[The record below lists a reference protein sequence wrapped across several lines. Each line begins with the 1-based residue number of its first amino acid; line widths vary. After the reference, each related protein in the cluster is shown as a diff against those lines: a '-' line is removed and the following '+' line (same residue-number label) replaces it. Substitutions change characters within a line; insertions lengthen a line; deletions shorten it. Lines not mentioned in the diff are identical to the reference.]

1 MRKILIAYWLS
12 CILFFCS
19 ACQQNPGTPLAASS
33 PSEPVLEQVAPSWQ
47 THTDP
52 VTLTLASD
60 HHFSGTDSGY
70 PQWGEDPVSRRII
83 DLTGVKIEL
92 QIGADDWAALAAG
105 SHDAAEDTDEQTQQ
119 TQSSYMDLLQAAGS
133 VPDLIYISGKADIQ
147 RLSDSAYS
155 QPLDVLA
162 AEHCPEFWDSL
173 DPLEILNNQ
182 QEDGHVYALPKGYYT
197 QQVYDDPQIPIEV
210 PRTLSLRQDILDKL
224 GASLPTSIEALEAL
238 LYQVKDQG
246 QSLGIQ
252 HPLRQ
257 LNATAS
263 PLAEWMG
270 VKRYVYWDPE
280 ARSIKT
286 PLRQEAWLPYF
297 LRMNQWYRDGILYLP
312 EQELPWRKGV
322 GDRFDVIGFFSD
334 TTFGSFA
341 TAADSLAP
349 DYEAL
354 YLMRPKASDDDFAH
368 VLLSTPLTY
377 EGEIRLQAADTAIGY
392 PDDHS
397 DQGALFISTSCVR
410 ADRAICFMQYL
421 KSQEGAQLTHWG
433 IQDEHYALDEDG
445 NITYLEAYRYPSEVI
460 NDIGLLTSMNRKGLG
475 YWTLMD
481 NSLVTGRLNASPTA
495 YCTNPDLLKIRR
507 MEIEAGVNYKT
518 YAAQNKVPAL
528 YFAEPH
534 EGDAGYDEYLALLD
548 TWHHAAWEM
557 VTAPS
562 SQQVESLWAQLMQ
575 DLSTAGLDAM
585 ESAMTARFADALERY
600 HAAGYFTDI
609 QP

>member
-1 MRKILIAYWLS
+1 MRRTPHAILLT
-12 CILFFCS
+12 CIFLLCS
-19 ACQQNPGTPLAASS
+19 ACQGSGAPPSASS
-33 PSEPVLEQVAPSWQ
+33 PSGPLLEQIAPSWQ

-70 PQWGEDPVSRRII
+70 PQWGEDPVSRQIS

-92 QIGADDWAALAAG
+92 QIGADGWAALAAG
-105 SHDAAEDTDEQTQQ
+105 SHGTAGDADEQ
-119 TQSSYMDLLQAAGS
+119 TQSSYVDLLQAAGS
-133 VPDLIYISGKADIQ
+133 VPDLIYISGGADIQ

-162 AEHCPEFWDSL
+162 AEYCPEFWDSL

-182 QEDGHVYALPKGYYT
+182 QEDGHVYAFRKGYIT
-197 QQVYDDPQIPIEV
+197 DSVYDYPTMPIEV
-210 PRTLSLRQDILDKL
+210 PRSLSLRQDILDKL
-224 GASLPTSIEALEAL
+224 GASLPTSIEALESL
-238 LYQVKDQG
+238 LYQVKEQG
-246 QSLGIQ
+246 QPLGIQ
-252 HPLRQ
+252 YPLRQ
-257 LNATAS
+257 LNAVSS

-270 VKRYVYWDPE
+270 VKRFVYWDSE
-280 ARSIKT
+280 ARSVKT
-286 PLRQEAWLPYF
+286 PLRQDAWLPYF
-297 LRMNQWYRDGILYLP
+297 LRMNQWYRDGILCLP
-312 EQELPWRKGV
+312 EQELPWRRGV
-322 GDRFDVIGFFSD
+322 GDRFAVIGFFSD
-334 TTFGSFA
+334 TIWGSFA
-341 TAADSLAP
+341 TATDSLAP

-354 YLMRPKASDDDFAH
+354 YLMRPNADDDSFAH

-392 PDDHS
+392 PDGHS
-397 DQGALFISTSCVR
+397 DQSALFISTSCVQ
-410 ADRAICFMQYL
+410 AGRAICFMQYL
-421 KSQEGAQLTHWG
+421 KSQQGAQLTHWG
-433 IQDEHYALDEDG
+433 LQDEHYTLDDEGFVTFAAD
-445 NITYLEAYRYPSEVI
+445 YAYPQQMVDDMGFMSSVKKA
-460 NDIGLLTSMNRKGLG
+460 GLD

-481 NSLVTGRLNASPTA
+481 NSMVTGRLNASPTA
-495 YCTNPDLLKIRR
+495 YCTNPDLLEIRK
-507 MEIEAGVNYKT
+507 MKIEAGIAYKA

-548 TWHHAAWEM
+548 AWHHAAWEM

-562 SQQVESLWAQLMQ
+562 AQQVQARWAQLMQ
-575 DLSTAGLDAM
+575 ELSTAGLDAM

-600 HAAGYFTDI
+600 HAAGYFTSI

>member
-1 MRKILIAYWLS
+1 MCMKRLYTAIWSVALILMMAS
-12 CILFFCS
+12 CAPATPAMTES
-19 ACQQNPGTPLAASS
+19 GTPLPTGAEPDRLSS
-33 PSEPVLEQVAPSWQ
+33 AE
-47 THTDP
+47 P
-52 VTLTLASD
+52 VTLTLSSTLQHTNA
-60 HHFSGTDSGY
+60 DSAY
-70 PQWGEDPVSRRII
+70 PAWAEDAISRRIA
-83 DLTGVKIEL
+83 DMTGVQLVLEL
-92 QIGADDWAALAAG
+92 GNETESTHFDAG
-105 SHDAAEDTDEQTQQ
+105 GMLQVML
-119 TQSSYMDLLQAAGS
+119 SSGDLS
-133 VPDLIYISGKADIQ
+133 DLIFVRQQKDID

-210 PRTLSLRQDILDKL
+210 PRTLYLRRDLLQRL
-224 GASLPTSIEALEAL
+224 GREIPASVEELESL
-238 LYQVKDQG
+238 LYQVKDQA

-252 HPLRQ
+252 YPLRQ
-257 LNATAS
+257 INAVSS

-270 VKRYVYWDPE
+270 VKRYVYWDAE
-280 ARSIKT
+280 ARSVKT
-286 PLRQEAWLPYF
+286 PLRQDAWLPYF
-297 LRMNQWYRDGILYLP
+297 LRMNQWYRDGVLALP
-312 EQELPWRKGV
+312 DVEAPWRSGSDESL
-322 GDRFDVIGFFSD
+322 GPVIDYFEE
-334 TTFGSFA
+334 TTAYSFA
-341 TAADSLAP
+341 TAADEILPA
-349 DYEAL
+349 
-354 YLMRPKASDDDFAH
+354 ASSMYVLDEDPTTPFAH
-368 VLLSTPLTY
+368 AYVTAPLTY
-377 EGEIRLQAADTAIGY
+377 EGEVRLQAADTAIGGQG
-392 PDDHS
+392 

-433 IQDEHYALDEDG
+433 IRDEHYALDEDG

-495 YCTNPDLLKIRR
+495 YCTNPDLLEIRK
-507 MEIEAGVNYKT
+507 MKIEAGVNYKA
-518 YAAQNKVPAL
+518 YAALNKVPAL

>member
-1 MRKILIAYWLS
+1 MCMKRLYTAIWSVALILMMTSCAPATPAITESGTAFPTGAEPDRLS
-12 CILFFCS
+12 S
-19 ACQQNPGTPLAASS
+19 A
-33 PSEPVLEQVAPSWQ
+33 E
-47 THTDP
+47 P
-52 VTLTLASD
+52 VTLTLSSTLQHTNA
-60 HHFSGTDSGY
+60 DSAY
-70 PQWGEDPVSRRII
+70 PAWAEDAISRRIA
-83 DLTGVKIEL
+83 DMTGVQLVIEL
-92 QIGADDWAALAAG
+92 GNETESTHFDAG
-105 SHDAAEDTDEQTQQ
+105 GMLQVML
-119 TQSSYMDLLQAAGS
+119 SSGDLS
-133 VPDLIYISGKADIQ
+133 DLIFVRQQKDID

-210 PRTLSLRQDILDKL
+210 PRTLYLRRDLLQRL
-224 GASLPTSIEALEAL
+224 GREMPASVEELESL
-238 LYQVKDQG
+238 LYQVKDQA

-252 HPLRQ
+252 YPLRQ
-257 LNATAS
+257 INAVSS

-270 VKRYVYWDPE
+270 VKRYVYWDAE
-280 ARSIKT
+280 ARSVKT
-286 PLRQEAWLPYF
+286 PLRQDAWLPYF
-297 LRMNQWYRDGILYLP
+297 LRMNQWYRDGVLALP
-312 EQELPWRKGV
+312 DVEAPWRSGSDESL
-322 GDRFDVIGFFSD
+322 GPVIDYFEE
-334 TTFGSFA
+334 TTAYSFA
-341 TAADSLAP
+341 TAADEILPA
-349 DYEAL
+349 
-354 YLMRPKASDDDFAH
+354 ASSMYVLDEDPTTPFAH
-368 VLLSTPLTY
+368 AYVTAPLTY
-377 EGEIRLQAADTAIGY
+377 EGEVRLQAADTAIGGQG
-392 PDDHS
+392 

-433 IQDEHYALDEDG
+433 VQDEHYTLDEDG
-445 NITYLEAYRYPSEVI
+445 FVTFTADYAYPQQMVDDMGFMSSVKKAGV
-460 NDIGLLTSMNRKGLG
+460 D

-495 YCTNPDLLKIRR
+495 YCTNPDLLEIRK
-507 MEIEAGVNYKT
+507 MKIEAGVNYKA

-575 DLSTAGLDAM
+575 ELSTAGLDAM

>member
-1 MRKILIAYWLS
+1 MKTFIRIVEIVFVIVILTGCVPS
-12 CILFFCS
+12 
-19 ACQQNPGTPLAASS
+19 TPTVTEDGASM
-33 PSEPVLEQVAPSWQ
+33 PAIGEEPKQAPSVE
-47 THTDP
+47 P
-52 VTLTLASD
+52 VTLTLSSTLQHINAD
-60 HHFSGTDSGY
+60 GAY
-70 PQWGEDPVSRRII
+70 PAWAEDAVSRRIA
-83 DLTGVKIEL
+83 DMTGVQLVLEL
-92 QIGADDWAALAAG
+92 GNETESTHFDAG
-105 SHDAAEDTDEQTQQ
+105 GMLQVML
-119 TQSSYMDLLQAAGS
+119 SSGDLS
-133 VPDLIYISGKADIQ
+133 DLIFVRQQKDID

-210 PRTLSLRQDILDKL
+210 PRTLYLRRDLLQRL
-224 GASLPTSIEALEAL
+224 GREMPASVEELESL
-238 LYQVKDQG
+238 LYQVKDQA

-252 HPLRQ
+252 YPLRQ
-257 LNATAS
+257 INAVSS

-270 VKRYVYWDPE
+270 VKRYVYWDAE
-280 ARSIKT
+280 ARSVKT
-286 PLRQEAWLPYF
+286 PLRQDAWLPYF
-297 LRMNQWYRDGILYLP
+297 LRMNQWYRDGVLALP
-312 EQELPWRKGV
+312 DVEAPWRSGSDESL
-322 GDRFDVIGFFSD
+322 GPVIDYFEE
-334 TTFGSFA
+334 TTAYSFA
-341 TAADSLAP
+341 TVADEILPAASSMYVLDEDP
-349 DYEAL
+349 TT
-354 YLMRPKASDDDFAH
+354 PFAH
-368 VLLSTPLTY
+368 AYVTAPLTY
-377 EGEIRLQAADTAIGY
+377 EGEVRLQAADTAIGGQG
-392 PDDHS
+392 

-433 IQDEHYALDEDG
+433 VQDEHYTLDEDG
-445 NITYLEAYRYPSEVI
+445 FVTFTADYAYPQQMVDDMGFMSSVKKAGV
-460 NDIGLLTSMNRKGLG
+460 D

-495 YCTNPDLLKIRR
+495 YCTNPDLLEIRK
-507 MEIEAGVNYKT
+507 MKIEAGVNYKA

-575 DLSTAGLDAM
+575 ELSTAGLDAM

>member
-1 MRKILIAYWLS
+1 MCMKRLYTAIWSVALILMMTSCTPATPAMTESGTALPTGAEPDRLS
-12 CILFFCS
+12 S
-19 ACQQNPGTPLAASS
+19 A
-33 PSEPVLEQVAPSWQ
+33 E
-47 THTDP
+47 P
-52 VTLTLASD
+52 VTLTLSSTLQHTNA
-60 HHFSGTDSGY
+60 DSAY
-70 PQWGEDPVSRRII
+70 PAWAEDAISRRIA
-83 DLTGVKIEL
+83 DMTGVQLVLEL
-92 QIGADDWAALAAG
+92 GNETESTHFDAG
-105 SHDAAEDTDEQTQQ
+105 GMLQVML
-119 TQSSYMDLLQAAGS
+119 SSGDLS
-133 VPDLIYISGKADIQ
+133 DLIFVRQQKDID

-182 QEDGHVYALPKGYYT
+182 REDGHVYALPKGYYT

-210 PRTLSLRQDILDKL
+210 PRTLYLRRDLLQRL
-224 GASLPTSIEALEAL
+224 GREMPASVEELESL
-238 LYQVKDQG
+238 LYQVKDQA

-252 HPLRQ
+252 YPLRQ
-257 LNATAS
+257 INAVSS

-270 VKRYVYWDPE
+270 VKRYVYWDAE
-280 ARSIKT
+280 ARSVKT
-286 PLRQEAWLPYF
+286 PLRQDAWLPYF
-297 LRMNQWYRDGILYLP
+297 LRMNQWYRDGVLALP
-312 EQELPWRKGV
+312 DVEAPWRSGSDESL
-322 GDRFDVIGFFSD
+322 GPVIDYFEE
-334 TTFGSFA
+334 TTAYSFA
-341 TAADSLAP
+341 TAADEILPA
-349 DYEAL
+349 
-354 YLMRPKASDDDFAH
+354 ASSMYVLDEDPTTPFAH
-368 VLLSTPLTY
+368 AYVTAPLTY
-377 EGEIRLQAADTAIGY
+377 EGEVRLQAADTAIGGQG
-392 PDDHS
+392 

-433 IQDEHYALDEDG
+433 VQDEHYTLDEDG
-445 NITYLEAYRYPSEVI
+445 FVTFTADYAYPQQMVDDMGFMSSVKKAGV
-460 NDIGLLTSMNRKGLG
+460 D

-495 YCTNPDLLKIRR
+495 YCTNPDLLEIRK
-507 MEIEAGVNYKT
+507 MKIEAGVNYKA

-534 EGDAGYDEYLALLD
+534 EGDADYDEYLALLD

>member
-1 MRKILIAYWLS
+1 MCMKRLYTAIWSVALILMMTSCTPATPAMTESGTALPTGAEPDRLS
-12 CILFFCS
+12 S
-19 ACQQNPGTPLAASS
+19 A
-33 PSEPVLEQVAPSWQ
+33 E
-47 THTDP
+47 P
-52 VTLTLASD
+52 VTLTLSSTLQHTNA
-60 HHFSGTDSGY
+60 DSAY
-70 PQWGEDPVSRRII
+70 PAWAEDAISRRIA
-83 DLTGVKIEL
+83 DMTGVQLVLEL
-92 QIGADDWAALAAG
+92 GNETESTHFDAG
-105 SHDAAEDTDEQTQQ
+105 GMLQVML
-119 TQSSYMDLLQAAGS
+119 SSGDLS
-133 VPDLIYISGKADIQ
+133 DLIFVRQQKDID

-182 QEDGHVYALPKGYYT
+182 REDGHVYALPKGYYT

-210 PRTLSLRQDILDKL
+210 PRTLYLRRDLLQRL
-224 GASLPTSIEALEAL
+224 GREMPASVEELESL
-238 LYQVKDQG
+238 LYQVKDQA

-252 HPLRQ
+252 YPLRQ
-257 LNATAS
+257 INAVSS

-270 VKRYVYWDPE
+270 VKRYVYWDAE
-280 ARSIKT
+280 ARSVKT
-286 PLRQEAWLPYF
+286 PLRQDAWLPYF
-297 LRMNQWYRDGILYLP
+297 LRMNQWYRDGVLALP
-312 EQELPWRKGV
+312 DVEAPWRSGSDESL
-322 GDRFDVIGFFSD
+322 GPVIDYFEE
-334 TTFGSFA
+334 TTAYSFA
-341 TAADSLAP
+341 TAADEILPA
-349 DYEAL
+349 
-354 YLMRPKASDDDFAH
+354 ASSMYVLDEDPTTPFAH
-368 VLLSTPLTY
+368 AYVTAPLTY
-377 EGEIRLQAADTAIGY
+377 EGEVRLQAADTAIGGQG
-392 PDDHS
+392 

-433 IQDEHYALDEDG
+433 VQDEHYTLDEDG
-445 NITYLEAYRYPSEVI
+445 FVTFTADYAYPQQMVDDMGFMSSVKKAGV
-460 NDIGLLTSMNRKGLG
+460 D

-495 YCTNPDLLKIRR
+495 YCTNPDLLEIRK
-507 MEIEAGVNYKT
+507 MKIEAGVNYKA

-534 EGDAGYDEYLALLD
+534 EEDADYDEYLALLD